1 MTTQNQIE
9 QYRGQALQLLKSEPI
24 EAARKF
30 NRLSPLEQEQVLAS
44 VSGKNFLELLLMAKE
59 PHLLISRFSPQDIY
73 LNIIKIGPQDSTSLV
88 AISTSQQF
96 QLLVDMEFFDKDQW
110 LRTDKI
116 LQWFSILVECGSKK
130 VVEIFNSLDMELLVL
145 IFKQLVEVYIPNP
158 DLDKEEN
165 QNLLPKFTLD
175 GTYFL
180 NFKNHS
186 AAQLLPK
193 LLMPLIVESNSLY
206 HSLLLQVLMEWNSQV
221 ESEATS
227 WREKRLLDLG
237 FPARD
242 EAAPIYT
249 FINDKG
255 IEHLPQRIKSLRP
268 LEDKNAIHLQLL
280 YEPENLFNLAVER
293 LVEPDVAEE
302 IYFEITVLAN
312 KIWTLSNFTELD
324 LESLKFCLK
333 KARNFITMGARFLG
347 GNSVE
352 GMAKILGQYYLQ
364 SLFQLGFSQAIKLKL
379 LLNRFRQSEWLSTYK
394 EIEQY
399 FPDSYQE
406 VISGLGKHHPC
417 YFDQSYSQGTRFR
430 DFQTL
435 EEVLESEK
443 RLREISGLGELL
455 FKGFGLNA
463 AILDQAGEKNE
474 DLDLKMVFNTLAIN
488 RLSRDRWELI
498 PLESGQLLNF
508 IREFF
513 SQEGKLAKPWKNGL
527 IEQIEHLSMNCSQ
540 ENRSAMILFC
550 RQQLKN
556 LELELAPLS
565 NCRET
570 DIRFVQD
577 VWVSF

>member
-513 SQEGKLAKPWKNGL
+513 SQERKLAKPWKNGL